1 MLTLT
6 TTRQS
11 LKSLIIKQPGSEDTY
26 MMFFQILRDDDDET
40 YFFNMVGLF
49 PEEIKALK
57 PIKYITTRR
66 MNKFFRTNYEIND
79 MGKYREE
86 REIINYYFP
95 TPMYEDPE
103 TKAKYFVLSYCQK
116 YLENKGLLRK
126 IPDISVVSINNI
138 SKNSKK

>member
-49 PEEIKALK
+49 PKEIKALK

-138 SKNSKK
+138 SNNSKK

>member
-11 LKSLIIKQPGSEDTY
+11 LKRDIIKQRGSEDTY
-26 MMFFQILRDDDDET
+26 MMFFQILRDDDDQT

-49 PEEIKALK
+49 PKEIKALK
-57 PIKYITTRR
+57 PIKYITIRR
-66 MNKFFRTNYEIND
+66 MNKFFQTNYQIND
-79 MGKYREE
+79 MGKYREQ
-86 REIINYYFP
+86 REIINCYFP

-126 IPDISVVSINNI
+126 IPEINVVSVNNTL
-138 SKNSKK
+138 SNSKK